1 MVIEATRMALTLW
14 EAGGRYRRQFREQI
28 QVHGWQVWGD
38 GLELPDVGAD
48 LGRTVVTI
56 GVFDGV
62 HRGHQRIVYRAL
74 ARAAELRLPAVAI
87 TFDPL
92 PEYVLRPEIRPPM
105 LTTLE
110 RRLELLGGLGLDGVY
125 VINFTEEFSTR
136 SPEEFVQS
144 VLVDKL
150 RAVDVVVGANFRFGR
165 RAAGDVETLRDL
177 GRSGSTGA
185 GFMVDA
191 IELAGTSGPGGSQVY
206 SSSWIRDKIAAGD
219 VESAAEA
226 LGRPHRLEGLVIHG
240 DHRGREL
247 GYPTANLELPPALAV
262 PADGVY
268 AGWLDGMPAAVSV
281 GTNPTFHGT
290 GRRVE
295 AYAIDEVGLDL
306 YGRVMTLDLV
316 RRLRPMVTFD
326 GIDALVAQM
335 AVDVEESRS
344 FLSGKS

>member
-1 MVIEATRMALTLW
+1 
-14 EAGGRYRRQFREQI
+14 
-28 QVHGWQVWGD
+28 VHGWQVWGGGTD
-38 GLELPDVGAD
+38 FPDVPGE

-62 HRGHQRIVYRAL
+62 HRGHQRIVHRAL
-74 ARAAELRLPAVAI
+74 ARAAELRLPAVAV
-87 TFDPL
+87 TFDPM
-92 PEYVLRPEIRPPM
+92 PEYVLRPDTKPPM

-110 RRLELLGGLGLDGVY
+110 RRLDLLGELGLDGVY
-125 VINFTEEFSTR
+125 VINFTHDYAAR

-144 VLVDKL
+144 VLVNEL

-165 RAAGDVETLRDL
+165 RGAGDVATLRDL
-177 GRSGSTGA
+177 GRGD

-191 IELAGTSGPGGSQVY
+191 IELVGPGPVDSQLY
-206 SSSWIRDKIAAGD
+206 SSSWIRARIEAGD

-226 LGRPHRLEGLVIHG
+226 LGRPHRLQGLVVHG
-240 DHRGREL
+240 DHRGRDL

-281 GTNPTFHGT
+281 GTNPTFQGT

-306 YGRVMTLDLV
+306 YGQVMALDLA

-326 GIDALVAQM
+326 GIDSLVAQM
-335 AVDVEESRS
+335 AVDVEQSRR
-344 FLSGKS
+344 FLSAKS

>member
-1 MVIEATRMALTLW
+1 
-14 EAGGRYRRQFREQI
+14 
-28 QVHGWQVWGD
+28 VHGWQVWRD
-38 GLELPDVGAD
+38 GTALPAE

-74 ARAAELRLPAVAI
+74 ARAAELRLPAVAV

-92 PEYVLRPEIRPPM
+92 PEYVLRPETKPPM

-110 RRLELLGGLGLDGVY
+110 RRLVLLGELGLDGVY
-125 VINFTEEFSTR
+125 VINFTQDYAAR
-136 SPEEFVQS
+136 SPEDFVQS
-144 VLVDKL
+144 VLVDEL

-165 RAAGDVETLRDL
+165 RAAGDAVMLRDL
-177 GRSGSTGA
+177 GLNA

-191 IELAGTSGPGGSQVY
+191 IELAGPDPADSQVY
-206 SSSWIRDKIAAGD
+206 SSSWIRERIADGD
-219 VESAAEA
+219 VESAGEA
-226 LGRPHRLEGLVIHG
+226 LGRPHRLQGLVVHG

-268 AGWLDGMPAAVSV
+268 VGWLDGMPAAVSV
-281 GTNPTFHGT
+281 GTNPTFRGI

-295 AYAIDEVGLDL
+295 AYAIDEVGLEL
-306 YGRVMTLDLV
+306 YGRVMALDLV
-316 RRLRPMVTFD
+316 RRLRPMVTFE
-326 GIDALVAQM
+326 GVDALVAQM
-335 AVDVEESRS
+335 ALDVDQSRR
-344 FLSGKS
+344 FLSAKS

>member
-1 MVIEATRMALTLW
+1 VK
-14 EAGGRYRRQFREQI
+14 
-28 QVHGWQVWGD
+28 VQVWED
-38 GLELPDVGAD
+38 GTALPAE

-62 HRGHQRIVYRAL
+62 HRGHQRIVYRAV
-74 ARAAELRLPAVAI
+74 ARAAELRLPAVAV

-92 PEYVLRPEIRPPM
+92 PEYVLRPETKPPM

-110 RRLELLGGLGLDGVY
+110 RRLELLGSLGIDGVY
-125 VINFTEEFSTR
+125 VINFTHDYAAR

-144 VLVDKL
+144 VLVSEL

-165 RAAGDVETLRDL
+165 RGAGDVATLRDL
-177 GRSGSTGA
+177 GRND
-185 GFMVDA
+185 GFMVDV
-191 IELAGTSGPGGSQVY
+191 IELAGPDPVGPQAY
-206 SSSWIRDKIAAGD
+206 SSSWIRERIEAGD

-226 LGRPHRLEGLVIHG
+226 LGRPHRLQGLVVHG

-268 AGWLDGMPAAVSV
+268 AGWLDAMPAAVSV
-281 GTNPTFHGT
+281 GTNPTFQGT

-306 YGRVMTLDLV
+306 YGRVMALDLV

-326 GIDALVAQM
+326 GIDALMAQM
-335 AVDVEESRS
+335 AVDVEQSRR
-344 FLSGKS
+344 FLSAKS

>member
-1 MVIEATRMALTLW
+1 
-14 EAGGRYRRQFREQI
+14 
-28 QVHGWQVWGD
+28 
-38 GLELPDVGAD
+38 
-48 LGRTVVTI
+48 
-56 GVFDGV
+56 
-62 HRGHQRIVYRAL
+62 
-74 ARAAELRLPAVAI
+74 
-87 TFDPL
+87 
-92 PEYVLRPEIRPPM
+92 M

-110 RRLELLGGLGLDGVY
+110 RRLELLGELGLDGVY
-125 VINFTEEFSTR
+125 VVNFTHAYAAR

-144 VLVDKL
+144 VLVNEL

-165 RAAGDVETLRDL
+165 RAAGDAVTLRDL
-177 GRSGSTGA
+177 GLTA

-191 IELAGTSGPGGSQVY
+191 IELAGPDPAGSQVY
-206 SSSWIRDKIAAGD
+206 SSSWIRARIADGD

-226 LGRPHRLEGLVIHG
+226 LGRPHRVQGVVVHG

-281 GTNPTFHGT
+281 GTNPTFQGT

-306 YGRVMTLDLV
+306 YGRVMALDLA

-335 AVDVEESRS
+335 AVDVEQSRRL
-344 FLSGKS
+344 LSAKS

>member
-1 MVIEATRMALTLW
+1 
-14 EAGGRYRRQFREQI
+14 
-28 QVHGWQVWGD
+28 VHVWQVWRD
-38 GLELPDVGAD
+38 GTALPAE

-74 ARAAELRLPAVAI
+74 ARAAELRLPAVAV

-92 PEYVLRPEIRPPM
+92 PEYVLRPETKPPM

-110 RRLELLGGLGLDGVY
+110 RRLELLGELGLDGVY
-125 VINFTEEFSTR
+125 VINFTQDYAAR

-144 VLVDKL
+144 VLVDEL

-165 RAAGDVETLRDL
+165 RAAGDAVMLRDL
-177 GRSGSTGA
+177 GLNA

-191 IELAGTSGPGGSQVY
+191 IELAGPDLAGSQVY
-206 SSSWIRDKIAAGD
+206 SSSWIRERIADGD

-226 LGRPHRLEGLVIHG
+226 LGRPHRLQGLVVHG

-281 GTNPTFHGT
+281 GTNPTFQGT

-295 AYAIDEVGLDL
+295 AYAIDEVGLEL
-306 YGRVMTLDLV
+306 YGRVMALDLV
-316 RRLRPMVTFD
+316 RRLRPMVTFE

-335 AVDVEESRS
+335 ALDVDQSRR
-344 FLSGKS
+344 FLSAKS

>member
-1 MVIEATRMALTLW
+1 VR
-14 EAGGRYRRQFREQI
+14 
-28 QVHGWQVWGD
+28 VQVWGD
-38 GLELPDVGAD
+38 GAALPSE

-74 ARAAELRLPAVAI
+74 ARAAELRLPAVAV
-87 TFDPL
+87 TFDPM
-92 PEYVLRPEIRPPM
+92 PEYVLRPDTKPPM
-105 LTTLE
+105 LTTLP
-110 RRLELLGGLGLDGVY
+110 RRLDLLGELGLDGVY

-165 RAAGDVETLRDL
+165 RAAGDAALMRDQ
-177 GRSGSTGA
+177 GRGA

-191 IELAGTSGPGGSQVY
+191 VELAGPEAVDSSQVY
-206 SSSWIRDKIAAGD
+206 SSSWIRAKIAEGD

-268 AGWLDGMPAAVSV
+268 AGLLDGMPAAVSV
-281 GTNPTFHGT
+281 GTNPTFAVT
-290 GRRVE
+290 SRRVE
-295 AYAIDEVGLDL
+295 AFAIDEVGLDL
-306 YGRVMTLDLV
+306 YGRVMALDLV

-326 GIDALVAQM
+326 GIEALVAQM
-335 AVDVEESRS
+335 AVDVEESRR

>member
-1 MVIEATRMALTLW
+1 M
-14 EAGGRYRRQFREQI
+14 
-28 QVHGWQVWGD
+28 QVQVWGD
-38 GLELPDVGAD
+38 GTALPAE

-74 ARAAELRLPAVAI
+74 ARAAELRLPAVAV

-92 PEYVLRPEIRPPM
+92 PEYVLRPETKPPM

-110 RRLELLGGLGLDGVY
+110 RRLELLGELGLDGVY
-125 VINFTEEFSTR
+125 VVNFTHAYAAR

-144 VLVDKL
+144 VLVNEL

-165 RAAGDVETLRDL
+165 RAAGDAVMLRDL
-177 GRSGSTGA
+177 GLTA

-191 IELAGTSGPGGSQVY
+191 IELAGPDPAGSQVY
-206 SSSWIRDKIAAGD
+206 SSSWIRARIAEGD
-219 VESAAEA
+219 VESAAKA
-226 LGRPHRLEGLVIHG
+226 LGRPHRVQGVVVHG

-247 GYPTANLELPPALAV
+247 GYPTANFELPPALAV

-281 GTNPTFHGT
+281 GTNPTFQGT

-306 YGRVMTLDLV
+306 YGRVMALDLA

-335 AVDVEESRS
+335 AVDVEQSRRL
-344 FLSGKS
+344 LSAKS